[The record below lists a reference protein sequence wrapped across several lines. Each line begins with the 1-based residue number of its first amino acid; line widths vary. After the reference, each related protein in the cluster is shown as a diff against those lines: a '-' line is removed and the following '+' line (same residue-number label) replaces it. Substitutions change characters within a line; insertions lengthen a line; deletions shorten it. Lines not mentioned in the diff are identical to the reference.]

1 MKLIYI
7 HHAHR
12 NKGNP
17 PTQED
22 DITKLGVKDAK
33 IVAKFLRVLN
43 KRGVR
48 IKAIYSSPFKR
59 CIKTAKIIN
68 KKLKVEI
75 IEEKRFNEAGSVP
88 SESWLDV
95 QKRTRKALYD
105 IVCKYKDD
113 DAVVCVTSG
122 VNVIAFIFLVCN
134 LLPSDKAPYIGIPS
148 CSPMIFNITKEDF
161 KDYNEN

>member
-1 MKLIYI
+1 MKLIYV

-22 DITKLGVKDAK
+22 DITNLGVKDAK
-33 IVAKFLRVLN
+33 IVAELLRVLN
-43 KRGVR
+43 KSGVR
-48 IKAIYSSPFKR
+48 IRAIFSSPFKR
-59 CIKTAKIIN
+59 CLKTAKIIN

-75 IEEKRFNEAGSVP
+75 IEEKRFNEAGSVIG
-88 SESWLDV
+88 ESWLNV
-95 QKRTRKALYD
+95 QKRIRNALYD

-161 KDYNEN
+161 KEYNEN